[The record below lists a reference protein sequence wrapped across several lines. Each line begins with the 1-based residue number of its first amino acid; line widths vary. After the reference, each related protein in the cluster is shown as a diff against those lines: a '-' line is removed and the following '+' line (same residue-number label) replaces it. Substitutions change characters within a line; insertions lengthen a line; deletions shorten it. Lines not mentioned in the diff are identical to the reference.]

1 MDRDRFSGSLAIVS
15 WYCRICT
22 TTSGVDCPIYE
33 APNED
38 EGTASLHMM
47 LAKLFPTVFNE
58 SQVLSDKVMDWP
70 SKICLDCKGK
80 VIESYGLYELC
91 TKSAQQL
98 ALLVAK
104 QQTVTHTFQAEVDD
118 HDGDIKMKLDCED
131 PLMLKVEYD
140 SDDQS
145 SECRGFESLSSTA
158 NVFTDIEDGQSTTE
172 SSLLQGTNV
181 SSLAIK
187 TQLNRS
193 TKTAEVT
200 PHANI
205 AVQKTVKVSR
215 KPRGRIKTTSAA
227 DRERVIDAYDSGL
240 TPSLISQFLSI
251 KRSTVYG
258 ILRNYWNTGEIEA
271 KKRGGIKTKKLSS
284 SVSST
289 IRLWMDEDSSLT
301 LRKLREKVKECYG
314 IEVSATTIARELHS
328 FHYSFKRFIAE
339 RPITT
344 STIDLKKYALS
355 YSQLELRLPQDAI
368 TFIHEVGFNI
378 IMRIVQNES
387 NSADGTS
394 STTKPETR
402 TFSKNIS
409 IVCAM
414 RRCGILYFECK
425 KRAIDLEGFTKFIR
439 ELKEK
444 LNDPNAGHRPVL
456 LMDEGAFHRCSD
468 ISDALSREGFEAMF
482 LPPNFCLLNPI
493 ERLFDKWNIIVKKE
507 NPQNEEQLVA
517 AIQRVGSLIT
527 AEDCDSYFNNMHDYI
542 EKCTLAEGMTA

>member
-193 TKTAEVT
+193 TKTAEG
-200 PHANI
+200 
-205 AVQKTVKVSR
+205 K
-215 KPRGRIKTTSAA
+215 
-227 DRERVIDAYDSGL
+227 L
-240 TPSLISQFLSI
+240 
-251 KRSTVYG
+251 
-258 ILRNYWNTGEIEA
+258 
-271 KKRGGIKTKKLSS
+271 KKRKL
-284 SVSST
+284 
-289 IRLWMDEDSSLT
+289 
-301 LRKLREKVKECYG
+301 
-314 IEVSATTIARELHS
+314 
-328 FHYSFKRFIAE
+328 
-339 RPITT
+339 
-344 STIDLKKYALS
+344 
-355 YSQLELRLPQDAI
+355 
-368 TFIHEVGFNI
+368 
-378 IMRIVQNES
+378 ES
-387 NSADGTS
+387 
-394 STTKPETR
+394 K
-402 TFSKNIS
+402 
-409 IVCAM
+409 
-414 RRCGILYFECK
+414 
-425 KRAIDLEGFTKFIR
+425 
-439 ELKEK
+439 
-444 LNDPNAGHRPVL
+444 
-456 LMDEGAFHRCSD
+456 
-468 ISDALSREGFEAMF
+468 
-482 LPPNFCLLNPI
+482 
-493 ERLFDKWNIIVKKE
+493 
-507 NPQNEEQLVA
+507 
-517 AIQRVGSLIT
+517 
-527 AEDCDSYFNNMHDYI
+527 
-542 EKCTLAEGMTA
+542 